1 MQHSGLRI
9 GTIPITAALLLYTL
23 LTVSVI
29 CGVVVNVLRA
39 SINTNSFLE
48 LFIYGLISLLMGIGF
63 IAIILEVAKRWH
75 FIGGILFLVIGLF
88 ALISILFS
96 YVENIG
102 PFNDYPY
109 LLVPV
114 LLIYVSLTVSGVIV
128 IMRGKSFLTAKGS

>member
-29 CGVVVNVLRA
+29 SGVVVNVLRA

-63 IAIILEVAKRWH
+63 IAIIL
-75 FIGGILFLVIGLF
+75 
-88 ALISILFS
+88 
-96 YVENIG
+96 
-102 PFNDYPY
+102 
-109 LLVPV
+109 
-114 LLIYVSLTVSGVIV
+114 
-128 IMRGKSFLTAKGS
+128 